1 MPRRM
6 LPLVGSSW
14 FFLVMVTME
23 EVRDPALSGRISVLT
38 TELTYNQTTAFWR
51 DWPLPSVQLV
61 VANAQCLLNE
71 HRTHATGHALECPA
85 APGSS
90 NPMDLNDRFFLA
102 KRTRCRTIQISID
115 HATNAC
121 TGTLEYT
128 PYTHDIT
135 KARKHWALQ
144 TEQQSKFKSRTSQ
157 VSRVY
162 TKGPALAPFSKGK
175 GKLLPAGLAVGQF
188 FRAQLLA
195 WEQSH
200 SKPAGI
206 AALLHSPRKQARAQL
221 YKLTGQL
228 AMTDGLV
235 HQSL

>member
-1 MPRRM
+1 
-6 LPLVGSSW
+6 
-14 FFLVMVTME
+14 ME

-90 NPMDLNDRFFLA
+90 NPMDLNGRFFLA

-157 VSRVY
+157 VSRVH

-175 GKLLPAGLAVGQF
+175 GKQESSCRQASPLASFSGPSFLP
-188 FRAQLLA
+188 
-195 WEQSH
+195 ESSH
-200 SKPAGI
+200 TINQQASLPSCT
-206 AALLHSPRKQARAQL
+206 LHGSRHELSSTNSQASWPWQ
-221 YKLTGQL
+221 
-228 AMTDGLV
+228 MV
-235 HQSL
+235 

>member
-1 MPRRM
+1 
-6 LPLVGSSW
+6 
-14 FFLVMVTME
+14 ME

-102 KRTRCRTIQISID
+102 KRTRCRTIQIAID
-115 HATNAC
+115 HAINAC

-144 TEQQSKFKSRTSQ
+144 TEQQSKFKPGQVRSLEYTLRARLSHPSAREKESYCRQASPLASFSGPSFLPESSHTVNQQASLPSCTLHGSRHEL
-157 VSRVY
+157 R
-162 TKGPALAPFSKGK
+162 
-175 GKLLPAGLAVGQF
+175 
-188 FRAQLLA
+188 
-195 WEQSH
+195 
-200 SKPAGI
+200 
-206 AALLHSPRKQARAQL
+206 L

>member
-1 MPRRM
+1 M
-6 LPLVGSSW
+6 
-14 FFLVMVTME
+14 
-23 EVRDPALSGRISVLT
+23 
-38 TELTYNQTTAFWR
+38 
-51 DWPLPSVQLV
+51 
-61 VANAQCLLNE
+61 ANAQCLLNE

-157 VSRVY
+157 FSRVY
-162 TKGPALAPFSKGK
+162 TKARLSHPSAREKESYCRQASPLASFSGPSF
-175 GKLLPAGLAVGQF
+175 LP
-188 FRAQLLA
+188 
-195 WEQSH
+195 ESSH
-200 SKPAGI
+200 TVSQQASLPSCT
-206 AALLHSPRKQARAQL
+206 LHGSRHELRL

>member
-128 PYTHDIT
+128 PYNSWYYQGK
-135 KARKHWALQ
+135 KALGFINRTAVKVQ
-144 TEQQSKFKSRTSQ
+144 IQDKS
-157 VSRVY
+157 
-162 TKGPALAPFSKGK
+162 
-175 GKLLPAGLAVGQF
+175 GL
-188 FRAQLLA
+188 
-195 WEQSH
+195 SSIH
-200 SKPAGI
+200 
-206 AALLHSPRKQARAQL
+206 
-221 YKLTGQL
+221 
-228 AMTDGLV
+228 
-235 HQSL
+235 

>member
-1 MPRRM
+1 M
-6 LPLVGSSW
+6 
-14 FFLVMVTME
+14 
-23 EVRDPALSGRISVLT
+23 
-38 TELTYNQTTAFWR
+38 
-51 DWPLPSVQLV
+51 
-61 VANAQCLLNE
+61 ANAQCLLNE

-157 VSRVY
+157 VSRVH

-175 GKLLPAGLAVGQF
+175 GKLLPAGLAVGQL
-188 FRAQLLA
+188 FRAQLPP
-195 WEQSH
+195 ESSH
-200 SKPAGI
+200 TVNQQASLPSCT
-206 AALLHSPRKQARAQL
+206 LHGSRHELRL